1 MPRRLDH
8 DELILRWTLVGDELE
23 RCRGKRGPSGLAFAL
38 VWKFCAQHGRFP
50 RDTREL
56 PDEAV
61 GFVARQL
68 GVDAAEL
75 VSFDWSG
82 RTAERHRAE
91 LRELL
96 GFRECTVADQEAAV
110 EWLIAEVTTA
120 EQRPDQVRG
129 ELLGWLRRSGVEP
142 PTTGR
147 LDRIVALAR
156 DRGER
161 ILFER
166 VAARLPVGVRDRLNA
181 LVIGVPD
188 EPDNEDVA
196 RGSGTA
202 AVSGQVLAW
211 VKTDPGRLSLNTML
225 DEIAKLEAIRAIEL
239 PDVLLDDIAVR
250 IVSAWRVRA
259 AVQAPSHLR
268 ELGARTRWV
277 LLSALLAQRQLEITD
292 TLVELLI
299 STVHAIGAR
308 ADKKVTEEMVASFA
322 RVRNKQGLLARL
334 AEASLDRPDAAVREV
349 VFPVAG
355 GEDVL
360 RQVVAEARGSRDRVP
375 PQRAGQAARAEQAQL
390 DKSHPQR
397 GLVPL
402 TGIVAQRETLLG
414 LGVAPERLYL
424 DHGLTGT
431 TRARPGL
438 DQALAAVRAGDTL
451 VVPKLDRLARSVPDA
466 RAIGDDLAARGI
478 VLSLGGSVYDPTD
491 PMGKMF
497 FNILATFAEFEPR
510 GHGRRPRQ
518 RTAQRPGT
526 EAQRPPTARAH
537 ADARHR

>member
-23 RCRGKRGPSGLAFAL
+23 RCRAKRGPSGLAFAL

-50 RDTREL
+50 RDTGEL

-91 LRELL
+91 VRELL
-96 GFRECTVADQEAAV
+96 GVRECTLADQEAAV
-110 EWLIAEVTTA
+110 DWLVGEVTTA
-120 EQRPDQVRG
+120 EQRPDQIRA
-129 ELLGWLRRSGVEP
+129 ELLAWLRRSGVEP
-142 PTTGR
+142 PTSGR
-147 LDRIVALAR
+147 LDRMVRSAR

-166 VAARLPVGVRDRLNA
+166 VAVRLSMEVRDRLNA
-181 LVIGVPD
+181 LVIGIPD
-188 EPDNEDVA
+188 EPEDDDA
-196 RGSGTA
+196 GGHAPSA
-202 AVSGQVLAW
+202 APGQVLAW

-225 DEIAKLEAIRAIEL
+225 DEIAKLETIRAVGL
-239 PDVLLDDIAVR
+239 PDGLLDDVATR

-268 ELGARTRWV
+268 ELSARTRWV
-277 LLSALLAQRQLEITD
+277 LLSALLIQRQREITD

-308 ADKKVTEEMVASFA
+308 ADRKVTEEMVASFA

-334 AEASLDRPDAAVREV
+334 AEASLNEPDAAVRDV

-355 GEDVL
+355 GENVL
-360 RQVVAEARGSRDRVP
+360 RQVVAEARAASPEFRRNVQVRLRASYSHHYRAGMVKLLRTLRCRSSNTAHAPIMDGIALVLRHAETKLQAYPAAEAVPLAGIVTGDWVELAYRGDPGSSRVLRTVYELCLFRTLRERLRCKEIWVEGADRWRNSGSRSSPR
-375 PQRAGQAARAEQAQL
+375 
-390 DKSHPQR
+390 
-397 GLVPL
+397 
-402 TGIVAQRETLLG
+402 
-414 LGVAPERLYL
+414 
-424 DHGLTGT
+424 
-431 TRARPGL
+431 
-438 DQALAAVRAGDTL
+438 
-451 VVPKLDRLARSVPDA
+451 RSW
-466 RAIGDDLAARGI
+466 
-478 VLSLGGSVYDPTD
+478 
-491 PMGKMF
+491 
-497 FNILATFAEFEPR
+497 
-510 GHGRRPRQ
+510 
-518 RTAQRPGT
+518 RT
-526 EAQRPPTARAH
+526 
-537 ADARHR
+537 